1 MDLYRAS
8 ATNDAIAF
16 LSFILRGYADKCT
29 EVQVYAH
36 TCMCELGE
44 GLNGGDKRVLN
55 EVLPEPFASI
65 ETPNGVLLLME
76 KKSIEIFN
84 YIKLDLQKW
93 NAEATL
99 RSLGMLYGAM
109 LTDVSVLFAHLPD
122 LAVILS
128 KKIKHDNVEISSLIY
143 KICDW
148 IGQNLDCKLCRL
160 IIELLAR
167 NDNDIISR
175 KSNDGLNAVEA
186 KEKVSYSLANLLT
199 FISVCFSNLKSS
211 VILDVR
217 LDVLEAFLET
227 DYVESFNDDI
237 YASMLVVLDSLFC
250 RSMEPICRMS

>member
-8 ATNDAIAF
+8 ATNDSIAF

-99 RSLGMLYGAM
+99 RSLVFCM
-109 LTDVSVLFAHLPD
+109 VL
-122 LAVILS
+122 
-128 KKIKHDNVEISSLIY
+128 
-143 KICDW
+143 C
-148 IGQNLDCKLCRL
+148 
-160 IIELLAR
+160 
-167 NDNDIISR
+167 
-175 KSNDGLNAVEA
+175 
-186 KEKVSYSLANLLT
+186 
-199 FISVCFSNLKSS
+199 
-211 VILDVR
+211 
-217 LDVLEAFLET
+217 
-227 DYVESFNDDI
+227 
-237 YASMLVVLDSLFC
+237 
-250 RSMEPICRMS
+250 